1 MKHRLAAI
9 LALGTLSALPLP
21 AQADDQ
27 CLTPSEL
34 RAFTTLLIDRGSEA
48 IAARCAEKFPVASPF
63 ATAQYN
69 TIMTRFDD
77 RRLAAYEKL
86 LAKFAPMLA
95 GSAGMTAAAAA
106 IISPII
112 DTMVAQGM
120 DGGMTAERCTEMDG
134 MMEALHVLDDAQII
148 AVTEVLMRRNLAQAD
163 NPNFKPCPQS

>member
-1 MKHRLAAI
+1 MKQRLAAM
-9 LALGTLSALPLP
+9 LAWGVLAVLPLP

-27 CLTPSEL
+27 CLSPAEL
-34 RAFTTLLIDRGSEA
+34 RAFTTLLVDRGSEA
-48 IAARCAEKFPVASPF
+48 IAARCADKFPAASPF
-63 ATAQYN
+63 AAANYN

-86 LAKFAPMLA
+86 LAKFAPVLA

-112 DTMVAQGM
+112 DAMVAEGM
-120 DGGMTAERCTEMDG
+120 DEGMTAERCAEMDG

-148 AVTEVLMRRNLAQAD
+148 AVTEVLMRRNLAQGD
-163 NPNFKPCPQS
+163 NPNFKPCPQP